1 MIKHRVLS
9 GLAALLML
17 TGVTACGQS
26 GPSPSSDMPAMSG
39 AATDTTTDT
48 TGEANAMS
56 DPTAT
61 VTGSTVATAGSGT
74 TKAPTKAPSKDRTTT
89 TTTATKG
96 NAPLLSGKISL
107 NAPALTG
114 DQTTKMLF
122 NPDRGFR
129 LEAYYNVLTGNG
141 YPSNTGVDAYTFFD
155 SLLYDY
161 AADYPQLSQL
171 FFYVTE
177 YYNRDFDQ
185 VLFDKLNE
193 FFQHAREKKI
203 RLLIRFVYQWDE
215 TDKVSGPTPQQ
226 IIRHIQQLGPIIE
239 KNRDVIHCWQ
249 AGFIGLWG
257 EWHNSIYPM
266 TDQDK
271 ADILTALVDN
281 SPADLFI
288 QTRMV
293 EYRDTV
299 PDSDPRKARI
309 SYHDDYLTGEPN
321 RWSCGL
327 TPGDPAYERMIS
339 QSSQLLIDGEMP
351 WGNDKQMGEKFN
363 GLSMAKYLSERHYT
377 SMSLIHNYRDAGP
390 CTMTY
395 WQDQYITAPTLD
407 ANGLR
412 YSPAWFRKAD
422 GSVQRK
428 TIFEYIQQHL
438 GYYLEANAVQAI
450 SSDKTV
456 QASAEI
462 MNYGFAAPLGM
473 KSFELVLVDE
483 AGKIVSSKSV
493 AAMAD
498 FQPGQK
504 VKVQATLTVP
514 NPKAKY
520 RLGIRFVNSAGTG
533 ARLANEVDFTD
544 NVNLFGYV
552 R

>member
-1 MIKHRVLS
+1 MIKRRVLS
-9 GLAALLML
+9 GLLALFLL
-17 TGVTACGQS
+17 TGITACGQPVS
-26 GPSPSSDMPAMSG
+26 APSSGEPSTSD
-39 AATDTTTDT
+39 AATDP
-48 TGEANAMS
+48 TGGNEAMS
-56 DPTAT
+56 ESTTAATEGTVSSVQTDP
-61 VTGSTVATAGSGT
+61 S
-74 TKAPTKAPSKDRTTT
+74 TKAPTKVPTKGNTTT

-107 NAPALTG
+107 NVPALTG
-114 DQTTKMLF
+114 DQSTKLLF

-141 YPSNTGVDAYTFFD
+141 YPSNIGVDAYTFFD

-171 FFYVTE
+171 FFYITE

-185 VLFDKLNE
+185 VLFDKLDE

-215 TDKVSGPTPQQ
+215 NDKVSGPTPEQ
-226 IIRHIQQLGPIIE
+226 IIRHIQQLKPIIE
-239 KNRDVIHCWQ
+239 KNRDVLHCWQ

-257 EWHNSIYPM
+257 EWHNSIHPM

-271 ADILTALVDN
+271 ANILTALVDN
-281 SPADLFI
+281 SPDDLFI

-327 TPGDPAYERMIS
+327 TPGDPAYERMIG
-339 QSSQLLIDGEMP
+339 QSSRLLIDGEMP

-363 GLSMAKYLSERHYT
+363 GLEMAKYLSQRHYT

-438 GYYLEANAVQAI
+438 GYYMEASAVQAV

-498 FQPGQK
+498 FQPDQK
-504 VKVQATLTVP
+504 VKVQASLTVP
-514 NPKAKY
+514 NPTAKY

>member
-1 MIKHRVLS
+1 MIKRCVLS
-9 GLAALLML
+9 GLLALSLL
-17 TGVTACGQS
+17 IGITACERPALSPASGQLATSDTTATNPTGVTS
-26 GPSPSSDMPAMSG
+26 AMRESTASNNG
-39 AATDTTTDT
+39 ESAVTTT
-48 TGEANAMS
+48 
-56 DPTAT
+56 
-61 VTGSTVATAGSGT
+61 GSIQ
-74 TKAPTKAPSKDRTTT
+74 APTTRTAT

-96 NAPLLSGKISL
+96 NDPLLTGRITL

-114 DQTTKMLF
+114 DQSTKLLF

-129 LEAYYNVLTGNG
+129 LEAYYNVLKGNP
-141 YPSNTGVDAYTFFD
+141 YPSNTGIDAYTFFD

-171 FFYVTE
+171 FFYITE

-215 TDKVSGPTPQQ
+215 NDKVSGPTPEQ

-239 KNRDVIHCWQ
+239 KNRDVIHSWQ

-257 EWHNSIYPM
+257 EWHNSIHPM

-271 ADILTALVDN
+271 ANILIALVDN
-281 SPADLFI
+281 SPDDLFI

-299 PDSDPRKARI
+299 PDNDPRKGRI
-309 SYHDDYLTGEPN
+309 GYHDDYLTGEPN

-327 TPGDPAYERMIS
+327 TPGDPAYERMIN

-395 WQDQYITAPTLD
+395 WKDQYITAPTLD

-412 YSPAWFRKAD
+412 YSPAWFRKED

-428 TIFEYIQQHL
+428 TIFDYIQQHL
-438 GYYLEANAVQAI
+438 GYYMEASAVQAV
-450 SSDKTV
+450 SSNKTV

-473 KSFELVLVDE
+473 KSFEMVLIDE
-483 AGKIVSSKSV
+483 GGKIVSSKSV
-493 AAMAD
+493 AAMSD

-504 VKVQATLTVP
+504 VIVEATLTVP
-514 NPKAKY
+514 DPTAKY

-533 ARLANEVDFTD
+533 ARLANDVDFTD
-544 NVNLFGYV
+544 NVNIFGRV